1 MLHTIAAELM
11 PDGSIRFLEP
21 LPEKAN
27 RPLRVLVTF
36 TEPTD
41 EALSGLALSA
51 PALAEDWLRDEEDA
65 AWAHLQT
72 AQ

>member
-1 MLHTIAAELM
+1 M

-21 LPEKAN
+21 LPEQAN
-27 RPLRVLVTF
+27 RPLRVFVTF
-36 TEPTD
+36 TEPVD

-51 PALAEDWLRDEEDA
+51 PALAQDWLREDEDA
-65 AWAHLQT
+65 AWEHLQA